1 MRGLLR
7 IRFGTF
13 ILIAIAGAM
22 MTAVA
27 CGGAAGNPG
36 NPGKPG
42 LPGNPGA
49 PGLPGLPGDPGLP
62 GEPGSPGEPGAPG
75 KPGEP
80 GAPGEPGEPGKPGEP
95 GAPGEPGEPGKPGIA
110 GPAGAA
116 GPKGP
121 AGSAGPAG
129 KSGTTDV
136 GGIAV
141 VGGAVEALETVD
153 ADGASTWTADVTVVG
168 GGFTPGESVTVTSF
182 PAGSELAMAGKKG
195 GTTVNSHGAFSR
207 TFTITVKAADAAS
220 DEKGYAIGDT
230 FTVNAS
236 SSSGKRASTAFTVVN
251 NEDNWVRAE

>member
-1 MRGLLR
+1 MEDWANMRGLLR

-13 ILIAIAGAM
+13 ILIAIVGAM
-22 MTAVA
+22 MTAFA
-27 CGGAAGNPG
+27 CSGAAGNPG
-36 NPGKPG
+36 NPGKSG

-62 GEPGSPGEPGAPG
+62 GL
-75 KPGEP
+75 P
-80 GAPGEPGEPGKPGEP
+80 GAPGEPGASGAPGLPGEP
-95 GAPGEPGEPGKPGIA
+95 GAPGEPGKPGIA
-110 GPAGAA
+110 GPAGPA
-116 GPKGP
+116 GSQGP
-121 AGSAGPAG
+121 AGSAGSAG

-141 VGGAVEALETVD
+141 VGGTVEALETVD
-153 ADGASTWTADVTVVG
+153 AAGVSTWTADVTVIG

-182 PAGSELAMAGKKG
+182 PAGSELAMAGKQG

-220 DEKGYAIGDT
+220 DAKGFAIGDT
-230 FTVNAS
+230 FTVNTS